1 MFFSTYLLGLLSV
14 IFSYLRYKFIAEVF
28 IKAKK
33 EGMLMKVKF
42 VRNWLFGF
50 ALVTGIAVI
59 QDSHSLASE
68 GFRLSQTCAGCHG
81 TAGASP
87 GNTIPIIGGQNAAYL
102 ADAMAAYKS
111 GEREFYVM
119 NFIARAFSDT
129 QIALISQWFSEQA
142 WVDTS
147 TPNRASLAANAESI
161 ANGKCAVC
169 HGVNGEGG
177 DLGPRLSGQP
187 STYLAKVLRE
197 YKEGQRTNANAA
209 QMMIVRD
216 LTGNEIESLAH
227 YYSRLR

>member
-1 MFFSTYLLGLLSV
+1 M
-14 IFSYLRYKFIAEVF
+14 E
-28 IKAKK
+28 
-33 EGMLMKVKF
+33 VKF

-87 GNTIPIIGGQNAAYL
+87 GNTIPIIGGQNADYL

-197 YKEGQRTNANAA
+197 YKEGQR
-209 QMMIVRD
+209 
-216 LTGNEIESLAH
+216 LSLIH
-227 YYSRLR
+227 I